1 MAKVLSDGREGKEDA
16 RDGGMMRKQDE
27 MEERIEE

>member
-16 RDGGMMRKQDE
+16 REGGMMRKKRMLQR
-27 MEERIEE
+27 EEC